1 MPSVVGNDQYGVYP
15 TDGTTFQLSPDPLDD
30 YQRYLFVEVYELMRP
45 SLAQFPHAL
54 KSQLSIDRK
63 EYKTNTVFE
72 SFESQSSGDINE
84 EGSHTLGQENNGK
97 YTNERR
103 QNHRNKSGSL
113 GKLKKSTSLI
123 CNEYIIPDISRN
135 PVTQRTF
142 DPHFQ
147 PYLQLTPYNI
157 LSLEDEQEDTDPN
170 QPCFPDDLSSSD
182 RELRTAINLSN
193 KPGSN
198 ITKNQEFRMI
208 KLNAKINQTLII
220 NPNNCIIWNC
230 ETGYVFFTGIWR
242 LYQDIMKCL
251 CTTNRQYQQ
260 DQSARIHCCKE
271 LQKVLFQVIYGKL
284 DKPSKKDSQQKWN
297 KWFQRESFSTYI
309 DLHWHKL
316 NPTLSTLLGQSYDA
330 KIPFEHM
337 VKRIRGGYIKIQGT
351 WLPYPVSKELCSRF
365 CYPLRYL
372 LVPLFGPDFPEK
384 CEYWYSQRTEISPS
398 LTASISPKSTNSIS
412 TLTSDERDSLNTAQD
427 LLNISRRSSWN
438 EYRHPSIVPQI
449 HLQNRHYRSQSWTG
463 IVQQNPAAEE
473 RRKSSDVTLPPIQY
487 LFDDIRNSYLD
498 DPKR

>member
-1 MPSVVGNDQYGVYP
+1 MYP
-15 TDGTTFQLSPDPLDD
+15 TDGTNFLLSQDPLDD
-30 YQRYLFVEVYELMRP
+30 YQRYLFVEVCELMRP
-45 SLAQFPHAL
+45 NLAQFPHAL
-54 KSQLSIDRK
+54 QSQLSIDRK

-72 SFESQSSGDINE
+72 SVESQSSVE
-84 EGSHTLGQENNGK
+84 LGAENGHVNGHSNG
-97 YTNERR
+97 TSFTQSDERSKNFR
-103 QNHRNKSGSL
+103 SSQANS

-123 CNEYIIPDISRN
+123 CNEYTIPDISKN

-157 LSLEDEQEDTDPN
+157 LSLEEDSEETDAN
-170 QPCFPDDLSSSD
+170 RNYSADGEYTSPDHGIQN
-182 RELRTAINLSN
+182 TMNTSN

-198 ITKNQEFRMI
+198 IIKNQEFRMI

-260 DQSARIHCCKE
+260 DESARTHCCKE
-271 LQKVLFQVIYGKL
+271 LQKVLSQVIYGKL
-284 DKPSKKDSQQKWN
+284 DKPNKKESPKKWN

-316 NPTLSTLLGQSYDA
+316 DPALSKTLGESYNP
-330 KIPFEHM
+330 KIPFEQT

-351 WLPYPVSKELCSRF
+351 WLPYPISKELCSRF

-384 CEYWYSQRTEISPS
+384 CEYWYSQRSQISPS
-398 LTASISPKSTNSIS
+398 LSTSISPKSANSVS

-438 EYRHPSIVPQI
+438 DNRHRSIVPQI
-449 HLQNRHYRSQSWTG
+449 HLPNRHYRSQSCTG
-463 IVQQNPAAEE
+463 IIQQDAATEH
-473 RRKSSDVTLPPIQY
+473 RRKYSDVTLPPFQT

-498 DPKR
+498 DFNR